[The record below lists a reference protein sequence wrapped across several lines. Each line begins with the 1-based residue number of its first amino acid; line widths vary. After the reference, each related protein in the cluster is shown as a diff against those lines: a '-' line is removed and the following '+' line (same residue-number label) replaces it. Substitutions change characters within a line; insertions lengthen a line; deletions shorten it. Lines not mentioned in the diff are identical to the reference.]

1 MRDKETEH
9 PNKQSPEKLSLEKA
23 SSQKTQFPALLFEL
37 DSFLKELTTRP
48 GVYRMID
55 ANEIVIYVGKAKNLK
70 NRVSSYFRKSGQSPK
85 TIVMVGQI
93 AKIEIAITHTESE
106 ALLLENNLIKT
117 LKPRYNI
124 LLRDDKSY
132 PYIFLSDKDDFP
144 RLAFHRGARNKKGRY
159 FGPYPNGHSVKSSLN
174 LLQKLFPVRQCE
186 DSFYKNRSR
195 ACLQYQIK
203 RCKAPCVDLV
213 SEEEYAEDVRHT
225 VLFLEGKSNQVID
238 ELVTGMEQA
247 ALKLEYEKAAINRDQ
262 IASLRRLQEKQ
273 YVSNEKGD
281 LDIIA
286 IDYQQG
292 VACIQVFF
300 VRDGL
305 NLGNKSFFPKNAQ
318 HQSISELLSAFIAQF
333 YISSSKSDRFVPAAI
348 LVSHPFDDRQTIENI
363 LYEQSGHKVA
373 IKDKLRGER
382 ARWLQMAQTNAQTA
396 LMSRLSNRASVVK
409 RFEDLQDALKMESMP
424 ERLECF
430 DISHSSGEA
439 TVASCV
445 VFDQSGPLKS
455 DYRRFNIDNIT
466 PGDDYAAMHQALTR
480 RYRRF
485 SQLPGRKDE
494 SQQSGA
500 HKIAAKLP
508 DLLVIDGGK
517 GQVKQA
523 REVMQALQITSVQ
536 IIGITKGEG
545 RKAQL
550 DTLLLSETNEKV
562 ILPSNSKAMHLI
574 QHIRDEAHRFAIT
587 GHKNR
592 RAKARKTSQLE
603 KISGLGPKRRQQL
616 LRQFGGLQEVTRAG
630 VEDLAKISGISKL
643 LAQKIYDHFH
653 H

>member
-1 MRDKETEH
+1 MSDNFKKDTKSNTPIDEAPVKDEE
-9 PNKQSPEKLSLEKA
+9 QFSPL
-23 SSQKTQFPALLFEL
+23 QFEL
-37 DSFLKELTTRP
+37 DNFLKELTSKP

-55 ANEIVIYVGKAKNLK
+55 TNGVVIYVGKAKNLK
-70 NRVSSYFRKSGQSPK
+70 KRVSSYFRKSGQSPK
-85 TIVMVGQI
+85 TIVMVNQV
-93 AKIEIAITHTESE
+93 ANIEILVTHTESE

-132 PYIFLSDKDDFP
+132 PYIFLSDQDQFP
-144 RLAFHRGARNKKGRY
+144 RLAFHRGGRKKKGRY

-213 SEEEYAEDVRHT
+213 SKEDYAEDVRHT

-238 ELVTGMEQA
+238 ELISGMDQA
-247 ALKLEYEKAAINRDQ
+247 AQQLNYEKAAVHRDQ
-262 IASLRRLQEKQ
+262 IANLRRLQEKQ

-281 LDIIA
+281 LDVIA
-286 IDYQQG
+286 IEYQQG

-300 VRDGL
+300 IRDGL
-305 NLGNKSFFPKNAQ
+305 NLGNKSFFPKNTR
-318 HQSISELLSAFIAQF
+318 HQNISELLSAFIAQF
-333 YISSSKSDRFVPAAI
+333 YISSAKSDRLIPSTI
-348 LVSHPFDDRQTIENI
+348 LVSHPFEDRAVIETI
-363 LYEQSGHKVA
+363 LHDQSAHKVV
-373 IKDKLRGER
+373 IRDKVRGDR
-382 ARWLQMAQTNAQTA
+382 ARWLKMAQTNAQTA
-396 LMSRLSNRASVVK
+396 LMSRLSNRASVLK
-409 RFEDLQDALKMESMP
+409 RFEDLQLVLNMDVMP

-445 VFDQSGPLKS
+445 VFDQSGPLKT
-455 DYRRFNIDNIT
+455 DYRRFNIKNIT
-466 PGDDYAAMHQALTR
+466 PGDDYAAMYQALSR
-480 RYRRF
+480 RYHF
-485 SQLPGRKDE
+485 FKNKDLKKDKLNKSE
-494 SQQSGA
+494 V
-500 HKIAAKLP
+500 KLP

-523 REVMQALQITSVQ
+523 RDVLEALQISTVK
-536 IIGITKGEG
+536 IIGITKGAG
-545 RKAQL
+545 RKAEL

-562 ILPSNSKAMHLI
+562 ILPASSRAMHLI

-592 RAKARKTSQLE
+592 RAKARKTSPLE
-603 KISGLGPKRRQQL
+603 KISGLGPKRRQL
-616 LRQFGGLQEVTRAG
+616 LLKQFGGLQEVIRAG
-630 VEDLAKISGISKL
+630 VEDLAKINGISKS
-643 LAQKIYDHFH
+643 LAQNIYDHFH
-653 H
+653 S

>member
-1 MRDKETEH
+1 MSDKPSKITIKNTLPSDEDSSE
-9 PNKQSPEKLSLEKA
+9 NEEQFSSL
-23 SSQKTQFPALLFEL
+23 QFDFNH
-37 DSFLKELTTRP
+37 FLKDLTTKP

-55 ANEIVIYVGKAKNLK
+55 ANNVVIYVGKAKNLK

-85 TIVMVGQI
+85 TTVMVSQI
-93 AKIEIAITHTESE
+93 ANIEILITHTESE

-132 PYIFLSDKDDFP
+132 PYIFLSDQDEFP
-144 RLAFHRGARNKKGRY
+144 RLAFHRGARKKKGRY
-159 FGPYPNGHSVKSSLN
+159 FGPYPNGHSVKTSLN

-213 SEEEYAEDVRHT
+213 SKEEYAEDVRHT

-238 ELVTGMEQA
+238 ELILAMDQA
-247 ALKLEYEKAAINRDQ
+247 AEQLHYEKAALHRDQ
-262 IASLRRLQEKQ
+262 IANLRRLQEKQ

-286 IDYQQG
+286 IEYQQG
-292 VACIQVFF
+292 VACIQLFF
-300 VRDGL
+300 IRDGL
-305 NLGNKSFFPKNAQ
+305 NLGNKSFFPKNAR
-318 HQSISELLSAFIAQF
+318 HQNISELLSAFIAQF
-333 YISSSKSDRFVPAAI
+333 YISSTRSDRFIPTSI
-348 LVSHPFDDRQTIENI
+348 LVSHPFEDRETIETI
-363 LYEQSGHKVA
+363 LHEQSGHKVE
-373 IKDKLRGER
+373 IRDKVRGDR

-396 LMSRLSNRASVVK
+396 LMSRLSNRASVLK
-409 RFEDLQDALKMESMP
+409 RFEDLQEVLKMDTLP

-445 VFDQSGPLKS
+445 VFDQSGPLKT

-480 RYRRF
+480 RYRA
-485 SQLPGRKDE
+485 LKKATLTNGE
-494 SQQSGA
+494 G
-500 HKIAAKLP
+500 KLP

-523 REVMQALQITSVQ
+523 REVLQSLEITSVQ

-545 RKAQL
+545 RRAEL

-562 ILPSNSKAMHLI
+562 ILPADSKAMHLI

-592 RAKARKTSQLE
+592 RAKARKTSELE
-603 KISGLGPKRRQQL
+603 KINGLGPKRRQL
-616 LRQFGGLQEVTRAG
+616 LLKQFGGLQEVIRAG
-630 VEDLAKISGISKL
+630 VEDLAKINGISKS

-653 H
+653 S

>member
-1 MRDKETEH
+1 MRDKATES
-9 PNKQSPEKLSLEKA
+9 PDKQSSEKLSLEKA
-23 SSQKTQFPALLFEL
+23 SSKKKQFPALQFEL
-37 DSFLKELTTRP
+37 ESFLTDLTSRP

-55 ANEIVIYVGKAKNLK
+55 ANDIVIYVGKAKNLK

-85 TIVMVGQI
+85 TTVMVSQI
-93 AKIEIAITHTESE
+93 AKIEIVITHTESE

-132 PYIFLSDKDDFP
+132 PYIFLSDQDKFP

-213 SEEEYAEDVRHT
+213 SKEEYAEDVRHT

-238 ELVTGMEQA
+238 ELVAGMEQA
-247 ALKLEYEKAAINRDQ
+247 AQNLEYEKAATHRDQ
-262 IASLRRLQEKQ
+262 IAGLRRLQEKQ

-286 IDYQQG
+286 IEYQQG

-333 YISSSKSDRFVPAAI
+333 YISASRSDRFVPATI
-348 LVSHPFDDRQTIENI
+348 LVSHPFDDRQIIESI
-363 LYEQSGHKVA
+363 LHEQSGHKVE
-373 IKDKLRGER
+373 IRDKVRSER

-409 RFEDLQDALKMESMP
+409 RFEDLQDVLKMDSMP

-455 DYRRFNIDNIT
+455 AYRRFNVDNIT

-480 RYRRF
+480 RYLRF
-485 SQLPGRKDE
+485 SKMGSQTGE
-494 SQQSGA
+494 SKKGDY
-500 HKIAAKLP
+500 KLP

-523 REVMQALQITSVQ
+523 REVMQALKITSVK

-545 RKAQL
+545 RKAEL

-562 ILPSNSKAMHLI
+562 ILPSNSRAMHLI

-592 RAKARKTSQLE
+592 RAKTRKTSQLE

-616 LRQFGGLQEVTRAG
+616 LKQFGGLQEVTRAG

>member
-1 MRDKETEH
+1 MCDKVND
-9 PNKQSPEKLSLEKA
+9 PNSSKLPEEEA
-23 SSQKTQFPALLFEL
+23 SAAKPLFPALQFEL
-37 DSFLKELTTRP
+37 DAFLKDLTSRP
-48 GVYRMID
+48 GVYQMI
-55 ANEIVIYVGKAKNLK
+55 NTNGIVIYVGKAKNLRK
-70 NRVSSYFRKSGQSPK
+70 RVSSYFRKSGQSPK
-85 TIVMVGQI
+85 TRVMVAQI
-93 AKIEIAITHTESE
+93 AKIEIVVTHTESE
-106 ALLLENNLIKT
+106 ALLLENNLIKN

-213 SEEEYAEDVRHT
+213 SKADYAEDVRHT

-238 ELVTGMEQA
+238 ELISCMDQA
-247 ALKLEYEKAAINRDQ
+247 AKTLEYEKAATHRDQ
-262 IASLRRLQEKQ
+262 IAALRRLQEKQ

-292 VACIQVFF
+292 VACIQLFF

-318 HQSISELLSAFIAQF
+318 HQTISELLSAFIAQF
-333 YISSSKSDRFVPAAI
+333 YISSSRSDRFIPATI
-348 LVSHPFDDRQTIENI
+348 LVSHPFDDRQLIETI
-363 LYEQSGHKVA
+363 LHEQSGHKVE
-373 IKDKLRGER
+373 IRDKVRSER

-396 LMSRLSNRASVVK
+396 LMSRLSNKASVIK
-409 RFEDLQDALKMESMP
+409 RFEALQDVLKMDSLP

-466 PGDDYAAMHQALTR
+466 PGDDYAAMHQALSR

-485 SQLPGRKDE
+485 AQQAQQPE
-494 SQQSGA
+494 SQKGEY
-500 HKIAAKLP
+500 KLP
-508 DLLVIDGGK
+508 DLLIIDGGK
-517 GQVKQA
+517 GQVRQA
-523 REVMQALQITSVQ
+523 VEVMAALQITTVQ

-545 RKAQL
+545 RKAEL

-562 ILPSNSKAMHLI
+562 ILPSSSKAMHLI

-592 RAKARKTSQLE
+592 RAKTRKTSPLE

-616 LRQFGGLQEVTRAG
+616 LKQFGGLQEITRAG
-630 VEDLAKISGISKL
+630 VEDLAKINGISKL

>member
-1 MRDKETEH
+1 MSDKPSKITIKNNIPSDESSSE
-9 PNKQSPEKLSLEKA
+9 NEEQFSSL
-23 SSQKTQFPALLFEL
+23 QFDFNN
-37 DSFLKELTTRP
+37 FLKDLTTKP

-55 ANEIVIYVGKAKNLK
+55 ANNVVIYVGKAKNLK

-85 TIVMVGQI
+85 TTVMVSQI
-93 AKIEIAITHTESE
+93 ANIEILVTHTESE

-132 PYIFLSDKDDFP
+132 PYIFLSDQDEFP
-144 RLAFHRGARNKKGRY
+144 RLAFHRGARKKKGRY

-213 SEEEYAEDVRHT
+213 SKEEYAEDVRHT

-238 ELVTGMEQA
+238 ELILAMDQA
-247 ALKLEYEKAAINRDQ
+247 AEQLHYEKAALHRDQ
-262 IASLRRLQEKQ
+262 IANLRRLQEKQ

-286 IDYQQG
+286 IEYQQG
-292 VACIQVFF
+292 VACIQLFF
-300 VRDGL
+300 IRDGL
-305 NLGNKSFFPKNAQ
+305 NLGNKSFFPKNAR
-318 HQSISELLSAFIAQF
+318 HQNISDLLSAFIAQF
-333 YISSSKSDRFVPAAI
+333 YISSTRSDRFIPTSI
-348 LVSHPFDDRQTIENI
+348 LVSHPFEDRVIIETI
-363 LYEQSGHKVA
+363 LHEQSGHKVE
-373 IKDKLRGER
+373 IRDKVRGDR

-396 LMSRLSNRASVVK
+396 LMSRLSNRASVLK
-409 RFEDLQDALKMESMP
+409 RFEDLQEVLKMDTLP

-445 VFDQSGPLKS
+445 VFDQSGPLKT

-480 RYRRF
+480 RYRA
-485 SQLPGRKDE
+485 LKKATLTNGE
-494 SQQSGA
+494 G
-500 HKIAAKLP
+500 KLP

-523 REVMQALQITSVQ
+523 REVLQSLEITGVQ

-545 RKAQL
+545 RRAEL

-562 ILPSNSKAMHLI
+562 ILPADSKAMHLI

-592 RAKARKTSQLE
+592 RAKARKTSELE
-603 KISGLGPKRRQQL
+603 KINGLGPKRRQVL
-616 LRQFGGLQEVTRAG
+616 LKQFGGLQEVIRAG
-630 VEDLAKISGISKL
+630 VEDLAKINGISKS

-653 H
+653 S